1 MYVQQIE
8 LLNFKT
14 IRNFSQEFNG
24 GIYIIR
30 GENEVGKTTLIGAI
44 VTLLT
49 GDRSDNLLT
58 TGAEKGYAKMTV
70 GDTEKAYEI
79 ELKYTQANPRGVLT
93 ISQKGSQLKSDRLTV
108 LQDILKYQDLD
119 ANEFVRWSETAEGR
133 RKQIKLVKS
142 LLPDEIQKQ
151 IEDIEITVS
160 TFKNEITALNSEIKV
175 YDNFIKHSNISDAEC
190 LKYDKPIDAR
200 ELIDTKTRAA
210 QKNEQFKNVQKE
222 IETLNTSLDSG
233 VNKGSEIRD
242 KFKVKFEE
250 IDSDEQR
257 LKSEFDASMKRL
269 SDRRKQ
275 LVIDH
280 DSELV
285 AIEDDRKESVSKVSD
300 LSVWIEKN
308 PEIPLD
314 KIQVEIDESTK
325 HNEMH
330 AKVQEHVKNQ
340 TLLAAKVNEKK
351 DKDDSITK
359 LEAEK
364 EQLILTSSLP
374 VEGLSF
380 DDDGLTLNKIPYKV
394 GEISTSQEME
404 VAAKLI
410 IAKNP
415 NVKVFKIAQGESLG
429 VKRMKAIVDFAKA
442 NGYQGFIENV
452 VRGLDELKVE
462 EYTEI

>member
-14 IRNFSQEFNG
+14 IKEFSQEFNG
-24 GIYIIR
+24 GIYIIK

-70 GDTEKAYEI
+70 GDDKQAYEI
-79 ELKYTQANPRGVLT
+79 ELKFTDKNPRGVLT

-119 ANEFVRWSETAEGR
+119 ANEFIRWSESAEGR

-142 LLPDEIQKQ
+142 LLPVDIQKQ
-151 IEDIEITVS
+151 IEDIEMTVS
-160 TFKNEITALNSEIKV
+160 TYKNEITALNSEIKV
-175 YDNFIKHSNISDAEC
+175 YDNFIKHSNLNDAEC
-190 LKYDKPIDAR
+190 LKYEKPIDAR

-210 QKNEQFKNVQKE
+210 QTNEQFKTVSKE
-222 IETLNTSLDSG
+222 IETINNSLDFTVSRS
-233 VNKGSEIRD
+233 VEI
-242 KFKVKFEE
+242 KHKYKTKFEE
-250 IDSDEQR
+250 VDSDEER
-257 LKSEFDASMKRL
+257 LKAEFDAAIRRL
-269 SDRRKQ
+269 AERKKQ
-275 LVIDH
+275 LDVDLE
-280 DSELV
+280 SELTNL
-285 AIEDDRKESVSKVSD
+285 ENDRKAWVSKVSD
-300 LSVWIEKN
+300 LSIWIEKN

-325 HNEMH
+325 HNELH
-330 AKVQEHVKNQ
+330 VKVQEHVKNQ
-340 TLLAAKVNEKK
+340 TLLTAKVNEKK
-351 DKDDSITK
+351 DKDDSIIK
-359 LEAEK
+359 LESEK
-364 EQLILTSSLP
+364 EQLILNSSLP

-380 DDDGLTLNKIPYKV
+380 DDDGLTLNKIPFKV

-462 EYTEI
+462 EYTEV

>member
-14 IRNFSQEFNG
+14 IKEFSQEFNG
-24 GIYIIR
+24 GIYIIK

-70 GDTEKAYEI
+70 GDDKQAYEI
-79 ELKYTQANPRGVLT
+79 ELKFTDKNPRGVLT
-93 ISQKGSQLKSDRLTV
+93 ISQKGSQFKSDRLTV
-108 LQDILKYQDLD
+108 LQEILKYQDLD
-119 ANEFVRWSETAEGR
+119 ANEFVRWSESAEGR
-133 RKQIKLVKS
+133 RRQIKLVKS
-142 LLPDEIQKQ
+142 LLPVDVQKQ
-151 IEDIEITVS
+151 IEDIEMTVS
-160 TFKNEITALNSEIKV
+160 TFKNEITTLNSEIKV

-222 IETLNTSLDSG
+222 IETLNTSLDSTD
-233 VNKGSEIRD
+233 NRASEITG
-242 KFKVKFEE
+242 KYKVKFEE

-257 LKSEFDASMKRL
+257 LKAEFDASMRRL
-269 SDRRKQ
+269 SERRKQ

-280 DSELV
+280 DSELT
-285 AIEDDRKESVSKVSD
+285 ILEDNRKESISKASD
-300 LSVWIEKN
+300 LSIWVEKN

-330 AKVQEHVKNQ
+330 VKVQEHVKNK
-340 TLLAAKVNEKK
+340 TLLTTKVNEKK
-351 DKDDSITK
+351 DKDDLITK

-364 EQLILTSSLP
+364 EQLILSSSLP

-380 DDDGLTLNKIPYKV
+380 DDDGLTLNKIPFKV

-462 EYTEI
+462 EYTEV